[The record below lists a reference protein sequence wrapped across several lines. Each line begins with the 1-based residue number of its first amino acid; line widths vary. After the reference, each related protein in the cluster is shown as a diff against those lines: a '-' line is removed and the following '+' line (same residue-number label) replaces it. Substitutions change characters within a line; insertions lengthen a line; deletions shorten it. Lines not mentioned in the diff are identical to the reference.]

1 MALARSCE
9 CARAICVH
17 AACYARVRRRVKLSV
32 AKIASDRARGGEKK
46 SGEGEEAVTNDR
58 ALDRGSE
65 SGISS
70 GYLEREANV
79 LVRNGSRPFV
89 CVIQRCRNVIE
100 YLFTLV

>member
-1 MALARSCE
+1 MRVRARDLRARRLLR
-9 CARAICVH
+9 ARASTGEIVGCEN
-17 AACYARVRRRVKLSV
+17 RKRPGPERR
-32 AKIASDRARGGEKK
+32 KK